1 MSLPSLQLK
10 SETYSLSESNPSMLH
25 NMVFQGCKLIGQSWV
40 TDFGVERSVVLD
52 GLTEHEIN
60 VKLEEIVKQGRP
72 MR

>member
-1 MSLPSLQLK
+1 LGLPFLQLK
-10 SETYSLSESNPSMLH
+10 SETYSLSESNPSMLY
-25 NMVFQGCKLIGQSWV
+25 NMVFEGCKLIGQSWV

>member
-10 SETYSLSESNPSMLH
+10 SETYSLSESNP
-25 NMVFQGCKLIGQSWV
+25 NMVFQGCKLIGQSRV

>member
-1 MSLPSLQLK
+1 
-10 SETYSLSESNPSMLH
+10 MLH
-25 NMVFQGCKLIGQSWV
+25 NIVFQDCKLIGQSWV